1 MRFAPMIGVIAFVL
15 DILVINGAFVAGYY
29 WVFGALDGI
38 TNFPFINLIAY
49 FNSIW
54 ILLSF
59 VFHPYRLKR
68 MIRVTRIVTRSW
80 AQLLVHAAVIFSLLL
95 FQRRQ
100 ILNIDHL
107 VATYAIA
114 GLLLFLTKVSYL
126 YAIRLYR
133 RMGLGYMN
141 VAVLG
146 SGERVEEL
154 KRFFTDFPEYGYHF
168 KGQYTNASDEGA
180 IVDCIRED
188 HVQVL
193 FINRE
198 SIDSHQLAKWV
209 EIGEESFFKVRLL
222 PDLRGISG
230 SRLTMEMYSDIP
242 VIHFESFPLD
252 NFVNRLLKRLF
263 DILFSLIILL
273 GVLSWLT
280 PIIALLIRLDSS
292 GSVFFRQERTGLN
305 SRTFVCYKFR
315 TMRSSVEADTRQAT
329 ASDTRVTALGRFL
342 RKTSIDELPQFWNVL
357 IGDMSVVGPRPH
369 MLAHTEEFSQRIQK
383 YMTRHQ
389 IKPGIT
395 GLAQVRGYRGETHTQ
410 SQLSG
415 RIRLDRFYVENWTF
429 LFDLKILLD
438 TIRLAWRQKEAV

>member
-15 DILVINGAFVAGYY
+15 DIVVINMAFVVGYY
-29 WVFGALDGI
+29 WVFGSFNGI
-38 TNFPFINLIAY
+38 THFPFINLIAY

-59 VFHPYRLKR
+59 VFRPYRLKR
-68 MIRVTRIVTRSW
+68 MIRVTRLVARSW

-100 ILNIDHL
+100 ILNIDQL
-107 VATYAIA
+107 IATYVLS
-114 GLLLFLTKVSYL
+114 GMFLFITKVAYL

-133 RMGLGYMN
+133 KMGLGYMN

-146 SGERVEEL
+146 SGDRIEEL

-168 KGQYTNASDEGA
+168 KGQYSTREQQEH
-180 IVDCIRED
+180 IIQQIRD
-188 HVQVL
+188 DGVQVL

-198 SIDSHQLAKWV
+198 SISSQELAKWV
-209 EIGEESFFKVRLL
+209 ELGEESFFKVRLL

-230 SRLTMEMYSDIP
+230 SRLSMEMYSDIP

-252 NFVNRLLKRLF
+252 NFFNRFAKRLF
-263 DILFSLIILL
+263 DILFSALILI

-280 PIIALLIRLDSS
+280 PILALLIRLDSR
-292 GSVFFRQERTGLN
+292 GEVFFRQERTGLN
-305 SRTFVCYKFR
+305 NKTFVCYKFR
-315 TMRSSVEADTRQAT
+315 TMRPSDRADELQAST
-329 ASDTRVTALGRFL
+329 NDRRVTKLGRFL

-369 MLAHTEEFSQRIQK
+369 MLMHTQEFSNRIQR

-395 GLAQVRGYRGETHTQ
+395 GLAQIRGFRGETQNQ

-415 RIRLDRFYVENWTF
+415 RVRLDRFYVENWTF
-429 LFDLKILLD
+429 LFDIKIIFD
-438 TIRLAWRQKEAV
+438 TVRLAWRQKEAV